1 MPIVQEVGPFSFV
14 EKSSKYDIR
23 FSEGGTQVSYV
34 TLSQL
39 HYTGDPAD
47 LQQVHKIA
55 FLVFSVRR

>member
-55 FLVFSVRR
+55 F